1 MNELLN
7 ISTEIPH
14 LNLPNSCIHNS
25 LRHDDHSINSFSSIR
40 AGSVTVTGKKT
51 GKSNCLSP
59 SALNKQPK
67 LPIPIQTLSRIKKQN
82 TQVKKILKKNTK
94 ALNQNQPLSPK
105 VKSKYKIEDNIEK
118 VKIGLGNT
126 KNSLRDESPKSFV
139 QNEICTPKM
148 PMKLKHHSKKEGKIK
163 NSGTSSSSRIKR
175 QIDKQLVLDFEKLKN
190 RGKVVK
196 GIVVENKSLTPRGK
210 LEGRKCGKSDKNENL
225 KKKEENSEVKTS
237 NSHKKLPID
246 LGSVLRKS
254 KTRPKISLNAESS
267 TLSLNKRNS
276 ESMIKNFSKKNSKK
290 KLKKPKKSENI
301 FRDLKKKLSVERKKS
316 EKPEFPKPP
325 KFRPMQR
332 DQNLSEIKKTLEFLQ
347 SEADLDPD
355 PYTDQPKQPSQINP
369 FSSNSKENSAIMI
382 QSHIRKYLAQKKYKN
397 SKGSFSMEDNEV
409 KKIISGWKKD
419 SSDLKK
425 KSFITDFK
433 QHNEGQL
440 DSLQKLKAEEISQ
453 IKSAIKNSNESPE
466 IIETIT
472 KIINSRY
479 QNIAKIMQTKYENK
493 HGLISDNG
501 LLYRISEDSENFED
515 IDKSESL
522 SDSYKED
529 KVWSQITETAANTKD
544 NSVTPNKSEYKL
556 LIPSD
561 IWQNDSGALKCSLNP
576 SPNHSGIVTSENVL
590 QIAERIIE
598 KFLSDEISKYI
609 KPAVGNVCS
618 ETGPSFELFL
628 ESGIEF
634 VFKRFDKIEKTLSR
648 PLRKNP
654 LEILAKVQGPYTVN
668 PLKWCLSS
676 YPSIIPP
683 SFCEEF
689 SSSAIFRDMTI
700 YRSQVKLFFD
710 CCNEIIQQIRPFGDH
725 GASMPWS
732 LPTHPKKSIKVQKT
746 SFKQFLTEKLYSL
759 NSINAGKIPDNEYL
773 TENQLNED
781 KLHRIREE
789 KIGVLI
795 AQDIKKNENL
805 WVDYE
810 FEYTQ
815 AKVILS
821 EKIFDILINE
831 TMEIVSS

>member
-1 MNELLN
+1 MNDLLN

-40 AGSVTVTGKKT
+40 AGSVTVTGKKQ
-51 GKSNCLSP
+51 GNSNCLSP
-59 SALNKQPK
+59 STLSKQPK
-67 LPIPIQTLSRIKKQN
+67 LPIPLQTLSRIKKQN
-82 TQVKKILKKNTK
+82 NQVKKILKKTTK
-94 ALNQNQPLSPK
+94 TLNQNQPLSPRM
-105 VKSKYKIEDNIEK
+105 KSKHRTEENNEK
-118 VKIGLGNT
+118 LKSGLGNT

-139 QNEICTPKM
+139 QNEISTPKM
-148 PMKLKHHSKKEGKIK
+148 PMKLKQHLKKEGKNK
-163 NSGTSSSSRIKR
+163 ASGTTSSSRLKR

-196 GIVVENKSLTPRGK
+196 GIVVENKSLTPKGK
-210 LEGRKCGKSDKNENL
+210 LEGRKCGKGEKGEKG
-225 KKKEENSEVKTS
+225 KKKEEVSEVRAL

-246 LGSVLRKS
+246 LGRVLRKS

-276 ESMIKNFSKKNSKK
+276 ESMIKNLSKKNSKK

-301 FRDLKKKLSVERKKS
+301 FKDLKKKLSLDRK
-316 EKPEFPKPP
+316 KPEFPKPP

-332 DQNLSEIKKTLEFLQ
+332 EQNLSEIKKTLEFLQ

-355 PYTDQPKQPSQINP
+355 PFFPQPKQISQPNP
-369 FSSNSKENSAIMI
+369 FSSNTKENSAILI
-382 QSHIRKYLAQKKYKN
+382 QSHVRKYLAQKKYKN

-425 KSFITDFK
+425 NAFMTDFK
-433 QHNEGQL
+433 LHNEGQL
-440 DSLQKLKAEEISQ
+440 DSLQKLKAEEINQ

-479 QNIAKIMQTKYENK
+479 QNIAKIMQNKYENK
-493 HGLISDNG
+493 HGIVSDHG
-501 LLYRISEDSENFED
+501 LLYRISEDSENFEE

-561 IWQNDSGALKCSLNP
+561 IWQSEADALKCSLNP
-576 SPNHSGIVTSENVL
+576 SPSHSGIVTSENVL
-590 QIAERIIE
+590 QIAEKIIE
-598 KFLSDEISKYI
+598 KFLGDEISKYI
-609 KPAVGNVCS
+609 KPAVENVCD
-618 ETGPSFELFL
+618 EVGPSFEFFL

-634 VFKRFDKIEKTLSR
+634 LFKRFDKIEKTLSR

-654 LEILAKVQGPYTVN
+654 LEVLAKVQGPYTVN
-668 PLKWCLSS
+668 PLKWCFSV

-689 SSSAIFRDMTI
+689 SSSSTFHNMSI

-710 CCNEIIQQIRPFGDH
+710 CSNEVIQQIRPFGDH
-725 GASMPWS
+725 GALMPWS
-732 LPTHPKKSIKVQKT
+732 QAILPKRSIKVQKPA
-746 SFKQFLTEKLYSL
+746 FKLFLTEKLSSL
-759 NSINAGKIPDNEYL
+759 NSIKAGKIPDTEYL

-815 AKVILS
+815 TKVILS
-821 EKIFDILINE
+821 EKIFDILLNE
-831 TMEIVSS
+831 IMGIVSG